1 MLRFYIAFYAA
12 KLTRLLLN
20 ICRRNGTQV
29 PGKVALV
36 ICPDFLKYIAKPEKI
51 IAITGTNGKTTVSNL
66 LDDSLEKAGM
76 KVINNRLG
84 GNILSGICVSFLMGT
99 GFTNKSKADIA
110 VIEMDER
117 SSLKALPNMKPTYLL
132 CTNLFRDSIRRNAHP
147 EFIFDIIN
155 KAIPEDTKL
164 ILNADDLISS
174 QLGTEKNEKNY
185 FSIDKLS
192 TDLTE
197 SINIINDVR
206 ICPKCSSKL
215 KYNYVRYHHIGNAY
229 CPNCNFKSPDS
240 DYRITKV
247 DYENKLI
254 EVEAN
259 GNKSS
264 YKMLSDSIF
273 NLYNMIAVITA
284 LDKLG
289 IEKDKV
295 KEIIDNEQIAETRY
309 KKEEINGIKIIKH
322 LAKGQNPIA
331 CSCVFDYIKKEP
343 GKKEIVLLIY
353 DYFDAKETSESI
365 IWLYDC
371 DFEFLNDDSI
381 DKIVIGGPRC
391 EDFYLRLLIAGVPKE
406 KLVYFNDTNEIVDG
420 LSLEKGKDV
429 YVLYDVYTG
438 KVAND
443 VCNKIKDKIVNS

>member
-1 MLRFYIAFYAA
+1 MLRFYIAFYVA

-76 KVINNRLG
+76 NVINNRLG

-117 SSLKALPNMKPTYLL
+117 SSLKVLPNMKPTYLL

-174 QLGTEKNEKNY
+174 QLGTEKNEKTY

-429 YVLYDVYTG
+429 YVLYDVYTD

>member
-29 PGKVALV
+29 PGKVALA
-36 ICPDFLKYIAKPEKI
+36 ICPNFLKYIAKPEKI
-51 IAITGTNGKTTVSNL
+51 ITITGTNGKTTVSNL

-117 SSLKALPNMKPTYLL
+117 SSLKVLPNMKPTYLL

-174 QLGTEKNEKNY
+174 QLGTEKNEKTY

-254 EVEAN
+254 EVKAN

-429 YVLYDVYTG
+429 YVLYDVYTD

>member
-1 MLRFYIAFYAA
+1 MLRFYIAFYVA
-12 KLTRLLLN
+12 KITRLLLN

-117 SSLKALPNMKPTYLL
+117 SSLKVLPNMKPTYLL

-174 QLGTEKNEKNY
+174 QLGTEKNEKTY

-309 KKEEINGIKIIKH
+309 KKEEINGINIIKH

-343 GKKEIVLLIY
+343 GKKELVLLIY

-429 YVLYDVYTG
+429 YVLYDVYTD

>member
-1 MLRFYIAFYAA
+1 MLRFYIAFYVA

-117 SSLKALPNMKPTYLL
+117 SSLKVLPNMKPTYLL

-174 QLGTEKNEKNY
+174 QLGTEKNEKTY

-309 KKEEINGIKIIKH
+309 KKEEINGINIIKH

-343 GKKEIVLLIY
+343 GKKELVLLIY

-429 YVLYDVYTG
+429 YVLYDVYTD

>member
-1 MLRFYIAFYAA
+1 MLRFYIAFYVA

-117 SSLKALPNMKPTYLL
+117 SSLKVLPNMKPTYLL

-174 QLGTEKNEKNY
+174 QLGTEKNEKTY

-254 EVEAN
+254 EVDAN

-309 KKEEINGIKIIKH
+309 KKEEINGINIIKH

-406 KLVYFNDTNEIVDG
+406 KLVYFNDTNETVDG

-429 YVLYDVYTG
+429 YVLYDVYTD

>member
-1 MLRFYIAFYAA
+1 MLRFYIAFYVA

-117 SSLKALPNMKPTYLL
+117 SSLKVLPNMKPTYLL

-174 QLGTEKNEKNY
+174 QLGTEKNEKTY

-331 CSCVFDYIKKEP
+331 CSCVFDYIKKES

-429 YVLYDVYTG
+429 YVLYDVYTD

>member
-1 MLRFYIAFYAA
+1 M
-12 KLTRLLLN
+12 
-20 ICRRNGTQV
+20 
-29 PGKVALV
+29 
-36 ICPDFLKYIAKPEKI
+36 
-51 IAITGTNGKTTVSNL
+51 TGTNGKTTVSNL

-117 SSLKALPNMKPTYLL
+117 SSLKVLPNMKPTYLL

-174 QLGTEKNEKNY
+174 QLGTEKNEKTY

-289 IEKDKV
+289 IEKDKI
-295 KEIIDNEQIAETRY
+295 KEIIDNERIAETRY
-309 KKEEINGIKIIKH
+309 KKEEINGINIIKH

-371 DFEFLNDDSI
+371 DFEFLNDESI

-406 KLVYFNDTNEIVDG
+406 KLVYFNDTNETVDG

-429 YVLYDVYTG
+429 YVLYDVYTD

>member
-1 MLRFYIAFYAA
+1 MLRFYIAFYVA

-51 IAITGTNGKTTVSNL
+51 IVITGTNGKTTVSNL

-117 SSLKALPNMKPTYLL
+117 SSLKVLPNMKPTYLL

-174 QLGTEKNEKNY
+174 QLGTEKNEKTY

-309 KKEEINGIKIIKH
+309 KKEEINGINIIKH

-406 KLVYFNDTNEIVDG
+406 KLVYFNDTNETVDG

-429 YVLYDVYTG
+429 YVLYDVYTD

>member
-1 MLRFYIAFYAA
+1 MLRFYIAFYVA
-12 KLTRLLLN
+12 KITRLLLN

-117 SSLKALPNMKPTYLL
+117 SSLKVLPNMKPTYLL

-174 QLGTEKNEKNY
+174 QLGTEKNEKTY

-309 KKEEINGIKIIKH
+309 KKEEINGINIIKH

-343 GKKEIVLLIY
+343 GKKELVLLIY

-406 KLVYFNDTNEIVDG
+406 KLVYFNDTNEIVDV

-429 YVLYDVYTG
+429 YVLYDVYTD

>member
-1 MLRFYIAFYAA
+1 MLRFYIAFYVA

-36 ICPDFLKYIAKPEKI
+36 ICPDFLKYIAKPKKI
-51 IAITGTNGKTTVSNL
+51 IVITGTNGKTTVSNL

-117 SSLKALPNMKPTYLL
+117 SSLKVLPSMKPTYLL

-174 QLGTEKNEKNY
+174 QLGTEKNEKTY

-309 KKEEINGIKIIKH
+309 KKEEINGINIIKH

-406 KLVYFNDTNEIVDG
+406 KLVYFNDTNETVDG

-429 YVLYDVYTG
+429 YVLYDVYTD

>member
-1 MLRFYIAFYAA
+1 MLRFYIAFYVA
-12 KLTRLLLN
+12 KLTRILLN

-117 SSLKALPNMKPTYLL
+117 SSLKVLPNMKPTYLL

-174 QLGTEKNEKNY
+174 QLGTEKNEKTY

-429 YVLYDVYTG
+429 YVLYDVYTD

>member
-1 MLRFYIAFYAA
+1 MLRFYIAFYVA

-117 SSLKALPNMKPTYLL
+117 SSLKVLPNMKPTYLL

-174 QLGTEKNEKNY
+174 QLGTEKNEKTY

-429 YVLYDVYTG
+429 YVLYDVYTD

>member
-117 SSLKALPNMKPTYLL
+117 SSLKVLPNMKPTYLL

-174 QLGTEKNEKNY
+174 QLGTEKNEKTY

-429 YVLYDVYTG
+429 YVLYDVYTD

>member
-1 MLRFYIAFYAA
+1 MLRFYIAFYVA

-117 SSLKALPNMKPTYLL
+117 SSLKVLPNMKPTYLL

-174 QLGTEKNEKNY
+174 QLGTEKNEKTY

-309 KKEEINGIKIIKH
+309 KKEEINGINIIKH

-429 YVLYDVYTG
+429 YVLYDVYTD

>member
-1 MLRFYIAFYAA
+1 
-12 KLTRLLLN
+12 
-20 ICRRNGTQV
+20 
-29 PGKVALV
+29 
-36 ICPDFLKYIAKPEKI
+36 
-51 IAITGTNGKTTVSNL
+51 
-66 LDDSLEKAGM
+66 
-76 KVINNRLG
+76 
-84 GNILSGICVSFLMGT
+84 
-99 GFTNKSKADIA
+99 
-110 VIEMDER
+110 MDER
-117 SSLKALPNMKPTYLL
+117 SSLKVLPNMKPTYLL

-174 QLGTEKNEKNY
+174 QLGTEKNEKTY

-331 CSCVFDYIKKEP
+331 CSCVFDYIKKES

-429 YVLYDVYTG
+429 YVLYDVDTD
-438 KVAND
+438 KVAKD

>member
-1 MLRFYIAFYAA
+1 MLRFYIAFYVA

-117 SSLKALPNMKPTYLL
+117 SSLKVLPNMKPTYLL

-174 QLGTEKNEKNY
+174 QLGTEKNEKTY

-309 KKEEINGIKIIKH
+309 KKEEINGINIIKH

-406 KLVYFNDTNEIVDG
+406 KLVYFNDTNEIVDV

-429 YVLYDVYTG
+429 YVLYDVYTD